1 MEKTQKF
8 PRKTGSISPLS
19 LILFSDLQ
27 SCAALFPWSPLIWIV
42 SGGIGAGLG
51 YLIGDTC
58 FAVNSATGALF
69 AANATNIVGNFTSK
83 TWNTVRDSATNT
95 WNTLEDS
102 ATWNTVEDS
111 ATNALNTVG
120 DFATNTW
127 NNVANA
133 GQALEPTFLV
143 ILGVGITLTFLVM
156 LRRE

>member
-1 MEKTQKF
+1 MG
-8 PRKTGSISPLS
+8 KTGSISPLS
-19 LILFSDLQ
+19 LILFSDVQ

-58 FAVNSATGALF
+58 FAANSDIGALF
-69 AANATNIVGNFTSK
+69 AANATNIVGE
-83 TWNTVRDSATNT
+83 T
-95 WNTLEDS
+95 WNTLRKSCYS
-102 ATWNTVEDS
+102 AAWNTTVSDS